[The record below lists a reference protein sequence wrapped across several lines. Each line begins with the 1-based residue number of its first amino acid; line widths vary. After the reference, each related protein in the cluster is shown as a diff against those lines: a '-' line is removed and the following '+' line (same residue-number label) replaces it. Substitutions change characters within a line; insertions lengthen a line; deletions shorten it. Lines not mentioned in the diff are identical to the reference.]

1 MHGLINCSLQLYLSD
16 RHGPKVWEA
25 LAQEVEVP
33 DGRFEAM
40 LRYEDTLTT
49 ALVEAASRKLMR
61 SEAEILEDLGTF
73 LVTSPRTEVVRRLLR
88 YGGVNFREFLYS
100 LDELQGRVKLAVPD
114 LEMPKL
120 ELRAEGE
127 QDYQLLCTEARV
139 GMGYVLV
146 GVLRALAD
154 DYGALVLLEEEHKT
168 TGDMVV
174 TVQLLNAEH
183 ATGRRFSLARGMAL

>member
-16 RHGPKVWEA
+16 RHGSKLWED

-40 LRYEDTLTT
+40 LPYEDGLTT
-49 ALVEAASRKLMR
+49 ALVTAAARKLMR
-61 SEAEILEDLGTF
+61 PEPEILEDLGTF

-120 ELRAEGE
+120 ELRTEGE
-127 QDYQLLCTEARV
+127 QEYQLLCTEAQA
-139 GMGYVLV
+139 GMGHVLV

-154 DYGALVLLEEEHKT
+154 DYGALVLLEEMHSEK
-168 TGDMVV
+168 GDMVV

-183 ATGRRFSLARGMAL
+183 ATGRRFSLAHGAAS